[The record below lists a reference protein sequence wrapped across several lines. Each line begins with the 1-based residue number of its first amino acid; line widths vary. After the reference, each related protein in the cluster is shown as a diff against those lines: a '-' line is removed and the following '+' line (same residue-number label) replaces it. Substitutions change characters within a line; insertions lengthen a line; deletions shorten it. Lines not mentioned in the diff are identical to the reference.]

1 MENVGIGIVGAF
13 GFLGNV
19 RAILEV
25 LFYTS
30 AIIVSFKAVQ
40 ALDIYINKNSR

>member
-1 MENVGIGIVGAF
+1 MENVGIGIAGAF
-13 GFLGNV
+13 GWGYV
-19 RAILEV
+19 SAILEV
-25 LFYTS
+25 LFYVS